1 MQIHIGLE
9 NRHTGNRIVGSNP
22 TSSAKNNRL
31 QENKSFPV
39 TGKKSTKREARYMQ
53 CMQNYMHIEHGLF

>member
-1 MQIHIGLE
+1 LE
-9 NRHTGNRIVGSNP
+9 NRRRCKPTVGSNP

-39 TGKKSTKREARYMQ
+39 TGKKSTKREAEYMQ
-53 CMQNYMHIEHGLF
+53 CMQNYIHSDHGSF